1 MGKIIEEI
9 AILRGHKIIKVLDS
23 DKDWQNLGSPVEGT
37 LIDFSYPE
45 TAFEN
50 ITRAFDMGLPVVC
63 GTTGWH
69 TKINEIR
76 ETCLSKQHSIVVAS
90 NFSIGVNVLFAINKQ
105 LASIMNN
112 FPEYRPEI
120 TEKHHIHKKDKPSGT
135 ALALAGDLLNRV
147 DRFSKWSFEADESK
161 KEIRINSIREG
172 EVTGEHSVL
181 YASAYDKININHE
194 ASDRKAFGLGAVVA
208 AEWLEGK
215 TGFYTM
221 QDVLAI

>member
-9 AILRGHKIIKVLDS
+9 ALLRRHRILKTLDT
-23 DKDWQNLGSPVEGT
+23 DRDWQNLGSQVKGT

-45 TAFEN
+45 TAFGN
-50 ITRAFDMGLPVVC
+50 IKRAFDLGLPVVC

-69 TKINEIR
+69 TRLSEIR
-76 ETCLSKQHSIVVAS
+76 NICLAKNHSIVVAS
-90 NFSIGVNVLFAINKQ
+90 NFSIGVNVLFAINRQ

-120 TEKHHIHKKDKPSGT
+120 SETHHIHKKDKPSGT
-135 ALALAGDLLNRV
+135 AVTLAGGITAGLERIRD
-147 DRFSKWSFEADESK
+147 WSLEEGKEDELHV
-161 KEIRINSIREG
+161 NSLREG
-172 EVTGEHSVL
+172 EITGKHSVS
-181 YASAYDKININHE
+181 YTSAYDRVSISHE
-194 ASDRKAFGLGAVVA
+194 AYDRKAFGLGAVVA
-208 AEWLEGK
+208 AEWLEGR